1 MLSPSD
7 LRSLLGQLASGT
19 TQVDE
24 VVAALAAPGQ
34 DYAAVSDFAQVDIS
48 REQRTGIP
56 EFIFSPGKTPEQIV
70 AIARRMAEAGKTNIL
85 ATKANPAVAAAL
97 QDAFPD
103 AVLHPIS
110 RIVVVHPRDGGPLLG
125 DIAVVTG
132 GTSDLPAAEE
142 TELVCRI
149 LGSKTTRFADIG
161 IACISRA
168 LDVVPSLQRMNV
180 IVCAAGMEAALPS
193 VLAGLVSVPV
203 IAVPTSVGYGV
214 NTGGF
219 NALLSVLGGCVPG
232 VLAVNIDNGVG
243 AAVAAHRI
251 NLLAARGAV

>member
-1 MLSPSD
+1 MP
-7 LRSLLGQLASGT
+7 
-19 TQVDE
+19 VDE
-24 VVAALAAPGQ
+24 VVAALTARGPE
-34 DYAAVSDFAQVDIS
+34 YAEVADFARVDLS

-85 ATKANPAVAAAL
+85 ATKADDAVATAL
-97 QDAFPD
+97 QDAFPG
-103 AVLHPIS
+103 AVLHPLS
-110 RIVVVHPRDGGPLLG
+110 RIMVVHPREGGPLLG

-142 TELVCRI
+142 TELVCRV
-149 LGSKTTRFADIG
+149 LGSRTTRFADMG
-161 IACISRA
+161 IACISRV
-168 LDVVPSLQRMNV
+168 LDAVPALQRMHV

-203 IAVPTSVGYGV
+203 IALPTSVGYGV
-214 NTGGF
+214 NAGGY
-219 NALLSVLGGCVPG
+219 NALFSVLGGCVPG

-251 NLLAARGAV
+251 NLLAARGAA